1 MVQNTDKSNTTR
13 TGIGRKIT
21 PQQKIRKED
30 GQKSS
35 FRCITLTRKL
45 KGHYKDCWE
54 ELESTARLLWCIRK
68 NLPSKSRTKRC
79 ILPHNLVPLE
89 GHRLQLLQPRIS
101 IMHLDFAKLPF
112 GRMRLHAFCEASASP
127 KCFTRW
133 VGMLSHA
140 GELKKKTDTTRMKR
154 ATISDLVA
162 E

>member
-1 MVQNTDKSNTTR
+1 MDK
-13 TGIGRKIT
+13 
-21 PQQKIRKED
+21 KIR
-30 GQKSS
+30 
-35 FRCITLTRKL
+35 FRCITLTRRL
-45 KGHYKDCWE
+45 KGHYWIVGKNWRALHGCYDV
-54 ELESTARLLWCIRK
+54 LRK

-112 GRMRLHAFCEASASP
+112 GRMRLHAFCEASPSP
-127 KCFTRW
+127 K
-133 VGMLSHA
+133 MLHKMGGKALHA